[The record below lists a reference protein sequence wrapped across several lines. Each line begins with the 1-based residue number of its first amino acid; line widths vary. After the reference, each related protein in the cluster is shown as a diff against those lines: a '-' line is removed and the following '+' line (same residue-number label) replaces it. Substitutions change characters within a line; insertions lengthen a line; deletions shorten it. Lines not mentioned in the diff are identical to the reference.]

1 MSELKTYGDL
11 KKLINGVIKNQKG
24 EKILSKGKE
33 IALDQV
39 LGFIPGASNAKS
51 LFDFIK
57 TAISKPDGQKTDTW
71 LDKLD
76 VDDDMSRI
84 VDDTVENGFMQTMAK
99 IIEKENDT
107 KPLELDFNM
116 NAQMVNYLKQQY
128 NQRTISGIQES
139 NIYNKHKKMKNEQ
152 LKKLIKEEIKN
163 LLELETPPT
172 SSPSPEINSGSKLAK
187 SLRTT
192 TMNLTT
198 DTGGIVAAEAENLN
212 LLIKKLLDKS
222 KTGNLNT
229 LIVKKINVILDT
241 IQ

>member
-1 MSELKTYGDL
+1 
-11 KKLINGVIKNQKG
+11 
-24 EKILSKGKE
+24 
-33 IALDQV
+33 
-39 LGFIPGASNAKS
+39 
-51 LFDFIK
+51 
-57 TAISKPDGQKTDTW
+57 
-71 LDKLD
+71 
-76 VDDDMSRI
+76 
-84 VDDTVENGFMQTMAK
+84 
-99 IIEKENDT
+99 
-107 KPLELDFNM
+107 
-116 NAQMVNYLKQQY
+116 
-128 NQRTISGIQES
+128 
-139 NIYNKHKKMKNEQ
+139 MKNEQ

-172 SSPSPEINSGSKLAK
+172 AAPPPEINSGSKLAK

>member
-99 IIEKENDT
+99 TIEKENDT

-139 NIYNKHKKMKNEQ
+139 NIYNKNKKMKNEA

-163 LLELETPPT
+163 LLKLEAAPP
-172 SSPSPEINSGSKLAK
+172 PEINSGSKLAK

-192 TMNLTT
+192 SMNLTT

-229 LIVKKINVILDT
+229 LTVNKINVILDT